1 MVFSHAVPLGGA
13 QPLLSGTEGLEAR
26 LRLLLGTRP
35 GDLPWR
41 PEFGCD
47 LRGMIG
53 QPATEAR
60 LAEARWR
67 IEAAIRRWIPGIRVQ
82 TCRIRITPEG
92 EIARDPRGLSVA
104 ECALLRLGVQAA
116 IELEIGVVFEEAPAR
131 VALRI
136 VA

>member
-1 MVFSHAVPLGGA
+1 MVFPHAVPLGGA
-13 QPLLSGTEGLEAR
+13 QPLLAGSEALEAR

-47 LRGMIG
+47 LGGLLG

-60 LAEARWR
+60 LQEARWR
-67 IEAAIRRWIPGIRVQ
+67 IEAAIRRWIPGIRVG
-82 TCRIRITPEG
+82 TCRIRVAPEG

-104 ECALLRLGVQAA
+104 ESALLRLGVQAA
-116 IELEIGVVFEEAPAR
+116 IELEIGVVFEEAPTR